1 MHDESPVADR
11 PPRLTNHT
19 LTRIRLERFTAF
31 EHLDV
36 ELNAGVNV
44 FVGANGT
51 GKTHL
56 LKVAY
61 AACELTAMKPKAINE
76 VYVHDKLVKVFL
88 PWNGDVGRLIKRPR
102 GDRNGTIEIRSYD
115 RRIRIPV
122 FDHNIKQFES
132 IDSVDWSKETIA
144 SVFIPAKETL
154 AHGPGFRAL
163 YAYREIHYEE
173 IYADIVDRAYLP
185 PLRDRTDAT
194 RGRILKD
201 LEHAMGGR
209 VTVEDEEFFLKMEIG
224 ELEFT
229 LLAEGMRKLGLL
241 WLLIRNGTLPRGSIL
256 FWDEPEA
263 NLNPTLLTVVISALL
278 RLQRSGVQIL
288 IATHEYAVLKELELL
303 MTEKDDVRFHAL
315 YRGSEGEVNCESA
328 DRPFKLRNSAIAEAF
343 TSLYDREIERSLGTR
358 VR

>member
-1 MHDESPVADR
+1 MHDESQVADR
-11 PPRLTNHT
+11 PPRRTNRT

-31 EHLDV
+31 EHLDL
-36 ELNAGVNV
+36 EIGPGVNV

-61 AACELTAMKPKAINE
+61 AACELTAMKPKAIND

-88 PWNGDVGRLIKRPR
+88 PWKGDVGRLIKRPR
-102 GDRNGTIEIRSYD
+102 GDRNGIMEVRSDD
-115 RRIRIPV
+115 RRIRIPI
-122 FDHNIKQFES
+122 FDNVKQFES
-132 IDSVDWSKETIA
+132 MDSVDWSKETIA
-144 SVFIPAKETL
+144 SVFIPAKEML

-173 IYADIVDRAYLP
+173 IYADIVDRAHLP

-194 RGRILKD
+194 RGRILKA

-263 NLNPTLLTVVISALL
+263 NLNPKLLTVVIDALL
-278 RLQRSGVQIL
+278 QLQRSGVQVL

-303 MTEKDDVRFHAL
+303 LTEEDDVRFHAL
-315 YRGSEGEVNCESA
+315 YRDSEGEVSCESA
-328 DRPFKLRNSAIAEAF
+328 DRPFKLRNSAIADAF